1 MALEPELKNKK
12 VAELCQAFLK
22 LKSQEEC
29 LRFLRDLCTFNEI
42 SSMSERYHLAILL
55 NKNIPY
61 RKIALKTGASTA
73 TITRVAQ
80 WLHHG
85 MQGYKLVLGRLSK

>member
-1 MALEPELKNKK
+1 MNLEPELKTREIK
-12 VAELCQAFLK
+12 ELCRAFLK
-22 LKSQEEC
+22 LNSTDEC
-29 LRFLRDLCTFNEI
+29 LKFLRDLCTFNELI
-42 SSMSERYHLAILL
+42 SISERFQVATLL

-61 RKIALKTGASTA
+61 RKISRKTGSSTA

-85 MQGYKLVLGRLSK
+85 MQGYKLVLERLST